1 MGPYSIREMLL
12 WIGGM
17 VVAATIII
25 LAVIYVTDNFL
36 IPHDPT
42 DPLTIRGGLKPDRN
56 QKK

>member
-1 MGPYSIREMLL
+1 VGPYSIREILL

-36 IPHDPT
+36 IPRDPT
-42 DPLTIRGGLKPDRN
+42 DPLTIRGGLKPGGN